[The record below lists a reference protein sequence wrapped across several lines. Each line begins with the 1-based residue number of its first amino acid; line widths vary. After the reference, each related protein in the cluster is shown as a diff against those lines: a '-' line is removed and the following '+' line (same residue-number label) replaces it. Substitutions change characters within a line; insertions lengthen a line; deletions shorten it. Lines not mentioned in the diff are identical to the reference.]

1 MKAKVNSLFTSPP
14 LFCICEA
21 KFLRPVRLVATP
33 PFHDGRFLYITN
45 LFLHKVD
52 FFCVFLCVV
61 PSMF

>member
-33 PFHDGRFLYITN
+33 PFHDGRFLYITK
-45 LFLHKVD
+45 FI
-52 FFCVFLCVV
+52 
-61 PSMF
+61 ST